1 MKGNCVKHISLPVD
15 LIDAYR
21 VSVPSTLGGQTADF
35 STFLDDAYSPFDAF
49 LGYEG
54 CTATLP
60 PSPVVPT
67 LVDPASITV
76 PTILQPGILA
86 VSSTTALPSAT
97 ESSVPVRRGH
107 STEII
112 IVSVVV
118 SITRLMMA
126 LIYFIVIRRYRK
138 KRNQT
143 AFTNQRAMTSNVR
156 LYVDQK
162 AELEDKKRITYELEA
177 QGIKHEMEGEDRI
190 SEMPG
195 VESMRLGFASSRQ
208 THELRGVEH
217 SQELEVPGNI

>member
-1 MKGNCVKHISLPVD
+1 MPFTFGGYNTGVTNMVEI
-15 LIDAYR
+15 A
-21 VSVPSTLGGQTADF
+21 SVQTAGF
-35 STFLDDAYSPFDAF
+35 SAFLDDAYSSFDAM

-67 LVDPASITV
+67 VDSFPASVTPSISAT
-76 PTILQPGILA
+76 LA
-86 VSSTTALPSAT
+86 ASSTAAHPSVT

-112 IVSVVV
+112 IISVVV
-118 SITRLMMA
+118 STTGLMMA
-126 LIYFIVIRRYRK
+126 LICLIVIRRYRK
-138 KRNQT
+138 KRSQT
-143 AFTNQRAMTSNVR
+143 AFTNQRAMTSNVQ

-162 AELEDKKRITYELEA
+162 AELEDKKRLKYELEA
-177 QGIKHEMEGEDRI
+177 QGIRYEMEGEDRK

-195 VESMRLGFASSRQ
+195 VESTRTGLTSSKQ